1 MTQKEKVE
9 IHLKA
14 GNSITPIQALEWFGC
29 FRLAAIVCNL
39 REDLGMNI
47 QTELVKNKYGTKY
60 AKYSLIKKSL
70 NGSILDELNPTGE
83 WRQ

>member
-1 MTQKEKVE
+1 
-9 IHLKA
+9 
-14 GNSITPIQALEWFGC
+14 
-29 FRLAAIVCNL
+29 
-39 REDLGMNI
+39 MNI